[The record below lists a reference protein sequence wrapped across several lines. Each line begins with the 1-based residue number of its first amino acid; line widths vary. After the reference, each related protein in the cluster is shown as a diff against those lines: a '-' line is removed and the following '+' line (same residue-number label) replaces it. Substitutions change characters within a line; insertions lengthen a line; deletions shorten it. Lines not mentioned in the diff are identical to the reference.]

1 MLLAA
6 DLLPNTES
14 KSTLRPVELGGWA
27 AGGAENPVLE
37 ETRSDLKKK
46 IKKKKNPPQA
56 GSPTHVMAGKMP
68 DSG

>member
-37 ETRSDLKKK
+37 ETRSDLKQKK
-46 IKKKKNPPQA
+46 QKKTPQA

-68 DSG
+68 VSC